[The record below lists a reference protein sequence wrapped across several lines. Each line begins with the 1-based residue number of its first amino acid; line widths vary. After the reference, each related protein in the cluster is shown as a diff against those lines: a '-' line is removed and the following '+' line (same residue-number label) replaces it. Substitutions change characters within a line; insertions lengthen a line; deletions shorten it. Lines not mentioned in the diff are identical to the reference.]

1 MIFTIASFP
10 KVCGITFQRR
20 SDSLRR
26 PCNEQKSPWS
36 NSTARGSQQQSTG
49 TANQEQAENC
59 GLERRLMCSDYV
71 HVHGVKQQVKGCNQ
85 AQPGQV
91 RVLAFTLARK
101 NRKGSES
108 SFYCIVQ
115 TCRIS
120 TQQKSIEKWVKV
132 PLLIGLLIERV
143 LICQWPLVEE
153 AVDASWDMTV
163 CYEKQVTVTYSSGS
177 IPGSWLSRRLLYNL
191 AKEMRFST
199 SLPHFALIPDR
210 YHVASD

>member
-1 MIFTIASFP
+1 
-10 KVCGITFQRR
+10 
-20 SDSLRR
+20 
-26 PCNEQKSPWS
+26 
-36 NSTARGSQQQSTG
+36 
-49 TANQEQAENC
+49 
-59 GLERRLMCSDYV
+59 MCSDYV

-120 TQQKSIEKWVKV
+120 TQQKSIEKGVKV

-199 SLPHFALIPDR
+199 SLPHFALIPDEIITVVKDATIYTHWLTFIWR
-210 YHVASD
+210 QSGSETGCHIMSSSCHFN